1 MAAKSSAL
9 AALTFAGSACAGLG
23 TVTVNVDQTMIDT
36 TDIAT
41 GERTYIVGNRGFT
54 ATIDMF
60 YDQADA
66 GMAAVESAIDN
77 GTTSAQAV
85 VLTLSTGMTYS
96 GNAFVQSFSAT
107 ASTNEVIRANFTL
120 QFTGS
125 VTVA

>member
-9 AALTFAGSACAGLG
+9 AALTFGGQTCAGLG

-60 YDQADA
+60 YDQGDA
-66 GMAAVESAIDN
+66 GMAAVETAIDT
-77 GTTSAQAV
+77 GAGSSAV

-96 GNAFVQSFSAT
+96 GQAFVQSFSAT

>member
-1 MAAKSSAL
+1 MSAKSSAL

-54 ATIDMF
+54 ATVDMF

-77 GTTSAQAV
+77 GSAAQAV

-125 VTVA
+125 VTIA

>member
-1 MAAKSSAL
+1 MSAKSSAL
-9 AALTFAGSACAGLG
+9 AALTFGGSACAGLG

-54 ATIDMF
+54 ATVDMF

-66 GMAAVESAIDN
+66 GMAAVETAIDT
-77 GTTSAQAV
+77 GAGSSAV

-96 GNAFVQSFSAT
+96 GSAFVQSFSAT

>member
-54 ATIDMF
+54 ATVDMF
-60 YDQADA
+60 YDQADV
-66 GMAAVESAIDN
+66 GMSAVESAIDN
-77 GTTSAQAV
+77 GSGAQAV

>member
-9 AALTFAGSACAGLG
+9 AALTVAGNACAGLG

-54 ATIDMF
+54 ATVDMF
-60 YDQADA
+60 YDQADV
-66 GMAAVESAIDN
+66 GMAAVEGAIDS
-77 GTTSAQAV
+77 GLGAQAI
-85 VLTLSTGMTYS
+85 VLTLSTGMTYT

-125 VTVA
+125 VSVA

>member
-9 AALTFAGSACAGLG
+9 AALTFGGQACAGLG

-36 TDIAT
+36 TDITT

-54 ATIDMF
+54 ATVDMF
-60 YDQADA
+60 YDQADV
-66 GMAAVESAIDN
+66 GMAAVETAIDT
-77 GTTSAQAV
+77 GAGSSAV

-96 GNAFVQSFSAT
+96 GQAFVQSFSAT

>member
-9 AALTFAGSACAGLG
+9 AALTFGGSACAGLG

-54 ATIDMF
+54 ATVDMF

-66 GMAAVESAIDN
+66 GMAAVETAIDT
-77 GTTSAQAV
+77 GAGSSAV

-96 GNAFVQSFSAT
+96 GSAFVQSFSAT

>member
-1 MAAKSSAL
+1 MAALSSAL
-9 AALTFAGSACAGLG
+9 AALTFDTSACAGLG

-41 GERTYIVGNRGFT
+41 GARTYILGNRGFT

-60 YDQADA
+60 YDQGDA
-66 GMAAVESAIDN
+66 GMTKVE
-77 GTTSAQAV
+77 TTIATGAGSKAV
-85 VLTLSTGMTYS
+85 VLTLASGMTYT
-96 GNAFVQSFSAT
+96 GTAFVQSFSAT
-107 ASTNEVIRANFTL
+107 ASTNEVVRANFTL

>member
-9 AALTFAGSACAGLG
+9 AAISYDTSAVAGLG

-41 GERTYIVGNRGFT
+41 GARTYILGNRGFT

-66 GMAAVESAIDN
+66 GMVKVEADVATCSP
-77 GTTSAQAV
+77 SQEV
-85 VLTLSTGMTYS
+85 VLTLTS
-96 GNAFVQSFSAT
+96 GT
-107 ASTNEVIRANFTL
+107 T
-120 QFTGS
+120 
-125 VTVA
+125 

>member
-54 ATIDMF
+54 ATVDMF

-77 GTTSAQAV
+77 GSGAQAV